1 MEPQNRMI
9 SSVLEWLHDW
19 NSEDLPTLLD
29 ETDLQTWME
38 EDMLEAIEFF
48 LQYAFRKNSTRAD
61 ALEILRAVLWET
73 FVFQRS
79 AAISNIPPQ
88 PSSVSRLLSLPQTVQ
103 KTAAWHAEAKDLLTG
118 HEFSGAV
125 HGTPKAREA
134 LIAKKCAAD
143 MVFSSDPNEL
153 CLESRTVF
161 CSPLNPFQWGWRF
174 EPVIRTL
181 FEQLVAGGRVDDTLG
196 RIRHSTLPRLA
207 ASPDGLIC
215 DGPLAGRLV
224 EIKAPISRV
233 LTRQVPSE
241 YFCQMQLQAE
251 VADVEAVEYVEVR
264 FATLSGE
271 NSADFLLPS
280 DPHMHIPDYM
290 GCVLVLAPN
299 EEAPSETWTYA
310 YSPVWP
316 LGSDGYAEAKQW
328 MPDTAQNAIVLER
341 CIWRIHD
348 WWNTTVPRN
357 RIWWETVGK
366 PAYEQFW
373 RDVDEARADG
383 RHKARLLIVDSDS
396 ECDFDDNEESED
408 ACEESGEV
416 CEEPEDACEE
426 TEELEDACEEPEE
439 AREEPE
445 EPEDTTE
452 DATKE
457 A

>member
-1 MEPQNRMI
+1 MTSQNRMI
-9 SSVLEWLHDW
+9 SSVLEWLNDW
-19 NSEDLPTLLD
+19 IAEDPPKLLD

-38 EDMLEAIEFF
+38 EEMLEAVKFF
-48 LQYAFRKNSTRAD
+48 LEYAFRKNTTRAD

-73 FVFQRS
+73 FLFQRD
-79 AAISNIPPQ
+79 AAISNIAPSE
-88 PSSVSRLLSLPQTVQ
+88 SSVSRLLSLPQTAQ
-103 KTAAWHAEAKDLLTG
+103 KSAAWHAEARDLLTG

-125 HGTPKAREA
+125 FGTPRAKEA
-134 LIAKKCAAD
+134 LVAKKCAAE
-143 MVFSSDPNEL
+143 MVFSPTDSADQ
-153 CLESRTVF
+153 CLESRTVY

-181 FEQLVAGGRVDDTLG
+181 FEKLVAGGRVDDSLG

-224 EIKAPISRV
+224 EIKAPVSRV
-233 LTRQVPSE
+233 LTRQVPTE

-251 VADVEAVEYVEVR
+251 VADVEAVEYIEVR
-264 FATLSGE
+264 FATLSLSGE

-290 GCVLVLAPN
+290 GCVLVLAPY
-299 EEAPSETWTYA
+299 EEAPSDTWQYA
-310 YSPVWP
+310 YSEVWP
-316 LGSDGYAEAKQW
+316 LGVDGLSA
-328 MPDTAQNAIVLER
+328 AQNWIPDSAQNSVILER

-373 RDVDEARADG
+373 RDVEEARADG

-396 ECDFDDNEESED
+396 ECDFNDDEEACDEPEESCEESED
-408 ACEESGEV
+408 ACEES
-416 CEEPEDACEE
+416 EEACEE
-426 TEELEDACEEPEE
+426 SEEACEEPEE
-439 AREEPE
+439 E
-445 EPEDTTE
+445 
-452 DATKE
+452 
-457 A
+457 